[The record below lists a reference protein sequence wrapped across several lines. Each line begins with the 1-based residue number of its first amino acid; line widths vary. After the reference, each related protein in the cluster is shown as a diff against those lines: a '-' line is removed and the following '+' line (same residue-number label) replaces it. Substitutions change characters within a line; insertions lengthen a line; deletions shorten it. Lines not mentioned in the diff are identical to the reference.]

1 MHPSPLLFAA
11 GFDWME
17 ALAGS
22 AVVIIW
28 VISQVINLFRAAA
41 SRPAAPMPQAPD
53 RRPPARSAR
62 PQRPRGETGAEA
74 DMQRQIEEFLRE
86 RGGGRRGQAAS
97 PARQP
102 PPLPKPARTAAA
114 APRAAPAADVS
125 GSDVSRHVADV
136 FSHQLDHLSSGL
148 AEAPARSES
157 RPPPATAGA
166 ELVAALRSPTTL
178 RQLFLLRE
186 VIDRPTERW

>member
-22 AVVIIW
+22 AAVIIW
-28 VISQVINLFRAAA
+28 VIYQVINLARAAA
-41 SRPAAPMPQAPD
+41 NPPAAPTPQAPE
-53 RRPPARSAR
+53 RRPPARPTR
-62 PQRPRGETGAEA
+62 PLRPRGETDAEA

-86 RGGGRRGQAAS
+86 RGGGRRGQAS
-97 PARQP
+97 PTRQP
-102 PPLPKPARTAAA
+102 PPLPGPVRAGAG
-114 APRAAPAADVS
+114 APRAPTPADVS

-136 FSHQLDHLSSGL
+136 FAHQLEHLSPGL
-148 AEAPARSES
+148 ADAPARPES
-157 RPPPATAGA
+157 RPQPASAGA